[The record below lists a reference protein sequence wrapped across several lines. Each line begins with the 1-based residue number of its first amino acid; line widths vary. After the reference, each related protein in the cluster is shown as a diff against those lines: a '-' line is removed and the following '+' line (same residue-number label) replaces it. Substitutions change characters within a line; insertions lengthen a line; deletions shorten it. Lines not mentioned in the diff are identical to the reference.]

1 MTTFGLIN
9 ELFIFFSKKTFILS
23 VALHGFWKNLT
34 IGDLITLFFI
44 KAKPN
49 RRNLKNMYDQVF
61 FCLDSLM
68 DPRFFM
74 QFTIY

>member
-1 MTTFGLIN
+1 MNYLY
-9 ELFIFFSKKTFILS
+9 FFQKKLNLS
-23 VALHGFWKNLT
+23 VALHSFWKNLT
-34 IGDLITLFFI
+34 FGDLITLFFI